1 MAEKIYFM
9 ERVEGLLKEKK
20 LTQKELADDLGLR
33 RPTLSDWKKNGAIPA
48 GDICIRI
55 ADYLGISVEW
65 LVTGKER
72 GLTQEERQLLW
83 QWKNLTADQ
92 KHNARILFDAWTAE
106 NAAAEKSVIN
116 A

>member
-48 GDICIRI
+48 G
-55 ADYLGISVEW
+55 ADCKAFGRDDEW
-65 LVTGKER
+65 RNPGV
-72 GLTQEERQLLW
+72 Q
-83 QWKNLTADQ
+83 
-92 KHNARILFDAWTAE
+92 
-106 NAAAEKSVIN
+106 
-116 A
+116 